1 MSDDS
6 VKRMNDE
13 ALHTLVGL
21 RPGKAL
27 KSALITLFRSSV
39 PILPEVREALAKAL
53 ERAPDEPGIRLSIGG
68 LGKGGSDDIGSQI
81 QVRERWLIAGR
92 EIERLHI
99 SGIGIDEAKRKVGH
113 LQDSDGAYFGYEPS
127 QASEAWSFFNRFRAY
142 QAFRNEQLAQ
152 SRKNDLETE
161 ESQEAA
167 FIIMAI
173 YGGDAMIAD
182 PGRYLS
188 G

>member
-1 MSDDS
+1 
-6 VKRMNDE
+6 MNDE

-27 KSALITLFRSSV
+27 KSALITLFRSSA

-53 ERAPDEPGIRLSIGG
+53 ERAPDEAGIRLSIGG
-68 LGKGGSDDIGSQI
+68 LGKGGSEDIGSQI

-92 EIERLHI
+92 EIERLHT
-99 SGIGIDEAKRKVGH
+99 GGMGIDEAKRQVGR
-113 LQDSDGAYFGYEPS
+113 LQDADGAYFGYEPS
-127 QASEAWSFFNRFRAY
+127 QASEAWAFFNRFRAY
-142 QAFRNEQLAQ
+142 QAFRNEQLARA
-152 SRKNDLETE
+152 RKNDVETE
-161 ESQEAA
+161 ASQEAA

-182 PGRYLS
+182 PGKYLS